1 MIWTS
6 NNEVQTTA
14 EKYDIKILEANC
26 EPSKAQNKQLPTNS
40 YLVTYLD
47 MNPGASQYSHHY
59 DIVTGKRVDIFDC
72 YYDKLGKDSRRLL
85 SIEWTD
91 GTVNPKFFCAKS
103 YLKQS

>member
-26 EPSKAQNKQLPTNS
+26 DPSKAQNKQLPTNS

-47 MNPGASQYSHHY
+47 MNPGASQYSQHY

-72 YYDKLGKDSRRLL
+72 YYDKLGKNKLKANG
-85 SIEWTD
+85 WTKGNVAPGLFD
-91 GTVNPKFFCAKS
+91 KAK
-103 YLKQS
+103 YLKANK

>member
-26 EPSKAQNKQLPTNS
+26 DPSKAQNKQLPTNS

-47 MNPGASQYSHHY
+47 MNPGASQYSQHY

-72 YYDKLGKDSRRLL
+72 YYERVLPFPLL
-85 SIEWTD
+85 SLMLPRQEALRELIQK
-91 GTVNPKFFCAKS
+91 VR
-103 YLKQS
+103 Q